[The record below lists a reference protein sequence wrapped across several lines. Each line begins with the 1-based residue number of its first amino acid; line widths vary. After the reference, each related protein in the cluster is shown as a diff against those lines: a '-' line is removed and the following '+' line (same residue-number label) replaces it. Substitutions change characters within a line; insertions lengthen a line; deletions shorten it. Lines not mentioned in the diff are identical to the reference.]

1 MPTIQIHYDGWLSLP
16 AEARRHLAIVTGSRL
31 EIELADGA
39 LVLRPAQQQAA
50 TTSPEAVV
58 AAPTEPEPVVETA
71 AEPDEAAA
79 EETTPKRG
87 PGRPRKTVPTDPA
100 SPIKAGGRRKSTAPA

>member
-16 AEARRHLAIVTGSRL
+16 AEARKHLAIVTGSRL

-58 AAPTEPEPVVETA
+58 AAPTEPEPVEAA

-79 EETTPKRG
+79 ETTTPKRG
-87 PGRPRKTVPTDPA
+87 PGRPRKAVPTDVEPV
-100 SPIKAGGRRKSTAPA
+100 IKVGGRRKSATPA